1 MKFAIY
7 CEVKIFRLKKEW
19 TGLTRP
25 YSKWR
30 DLVRKALRLLAGAV
44 APLLQ
49 KLCRTVAEL
58 VLSSFCALIDSV
70 CLSGLISLISLLGP
84 LLLSFISRLLCLFV
98 PSFASLLVGKIGP
111 IVAVICHF

>member
-1 MKFAIY
+1 
-7 CEVKIFRLKKEW
+7 
-19 TGLTRP
+19 
-25 YSKWR
+25 
-30 DLVRKALRLLAGAV
+30 
-44 APLLQ
+44 LQ

-84 LLLSFISRLLCLFV
+84 LPLSFISRLLCLFV